1 MMTHVKEAHPGCPI
15 EALLT
20 RRWSPYGF
28 ADRDAATEDLRA
40 ILEAA
45 RRAPSS

>member
-28 ADRDAATEDLRA
+28 ADRDAAMEDLHA

-45 RRAPSS
+45 RRAPFS

>member
-15 EALLT
+15 EELLT
-20 RRWSPYGF
+20 RRWSPYGL
-28 ADRDAATEDLRA
+28 ADRDVAMEDLRA